1 MEIASGITNM
11 VVIKALEDNVKII
24 GMTRGTQ
31 TKLHHTEN
39 LQKNQVMIAT
49 FTENT
54 SAMKIVGKAKIITEI
69 GEVTT
74 E

>member
-1 MEIASGITNM
+1 MEISTGMANM
-11 VVIKALEDNVKII
+11 VMIKALEDNVKII
-24 GMTRGTQ
+24 GMTGGAQ

-39 LQKNQVMIAT
+39 LQKNEVMIAS

-54 SAMKIVGKAKIITEI
+54 SAIKIVGKAQIITEI